1 MVAESG
7 AKQCFIE
14 LAKADTSADY
24 DKALKIANKVLR
36 TYPRETLAFKCKL
49 IALIQLDRLD
59 EALTLIKKTPP
70 HHMGDCLFEK
80 AYVLYRMQQD
90 AAALETLSK
99 TSENDYRCMEL
110 KAQLLY
116 RAERFDEASKIFM
129 TLLKDHSDGYDEE
142 RCANLIAT
150 VTQLQASGHQQQ
162 PPSHLETF
170 EQLYNGACQLIE
182 SGGYAQALKFL
193 EKAEKLCSDTLA
205 EEGLS
210 EEEIEEE
217 LSVIRVQ
224 KAFVLQML
232 GRKDDALKI
241 YLRVQNLNPS
251 DKSVTAMVAN
261 NIPSCRVEHNLLE
274 ARKKLKTA
282 LQVESSKL
290 TARQRRVLLLNQ
302 ALMHLFRI
310 SVNRVVELL
319 KNAPKIW
326 FFNRSDADRS
336 STVCS
341 LERDPKALSILK
353 DDPSK
358 EAKLTAVQVLLD
370 EGKLEDASNSLNEAS
385 PDLLSYPAIL
395 QLRVALLLATNQ
407 QNLALDLLKSALNSA
422 KNEEARVAILEEVA
436 SLNIQL
442 GDYRSAAECLEKLSE
457 LRPNDMQIMCSL
469 IKAYSSFNIPRAEEL
484 LAKVFPQEN
493 STDIDVDALENSNL
507 ILYGERY
514 RQKKRRKSVI
524 TSSEKQNTIQN
535 IIFKSELKIQEWNL
549 EIVSGKREHT
559 NVSEKLSYPKIS
571 TQKYLLIRNGGCQNK
586 NVQRLGKTEQKHRDR
601 DIGRGTQGA
610 VSSSPK
616 IEPITTTT
624 KLNNSPHLSG
634 PVMGVEGPRQQRP
647 AGQQQK
653 KKKKKTGNKW

>member
-1 MVAESG
+1 MVLENA

-24 DKALKIANKVLR
+24 DKTLKIANKVLR
-36 TYPRETLAFKCKL
+36 TFPKETLAFKCKL
-49 IALIQLDRLD
+49 VALIQLSRLD

-80 AYVLYRMQQD
+80 AYVLYRMQED
-90 AAALETLSK
+90 AAALETLNK
-99 TSENDYRCMEL
+99 ASEDDYRCMEL

-116 RAERFDEASKIFM
+116 RAERFDEALKIFM
-129 TLLKDHSDGYDEE
+129 YLFLNIFSTLFVRTLLKNHSDEYDEE

-150 VTQLQASGHQQQ
+150 IAQLQANGHQQQ
-162 PPSHLETF
+162 PPSHLDTF
-170 EQLYNGACQLIE
+170 EQLYNSACQLIE

-193 EKAEKLCSDTLA
+193 EKAEKLCSNTLI

-251 DKSVTAMVAN
+251 DKCVIAMVAN
-261 NIPSCRVEHNLLE
+261 NIPSCRAEQNLLE

-302 ALMHLFRI
+302 ALMHLFSNQREPCRRTLEEFI
-310 SVNRVVELL
+310 
-319 KNAPKIW
+319 KKYG
-326 FFNRSDADRS
+326 S
-336 STVCS
+336 STEVTLIEAALYVRS
-341 LERDPKALSILK
+341 KELQKALAILK

-370 EGKLEDASNSLNEAS
+370 EGKLEDASLALNEVS
-385 PDLLSYPAIL
+385 PDLLSCPAIL

-422 KNEEARVAILEEVA
+422 KNEEARVAILEEIA

-442 GDYRSAAECLEKLSE
+442 EDYRSAAEYLEKLSE

-469 IKAYSSFNIPRAEEL
+469 IKAYSTFNTPRAEEL
-484 LAKVFPQEN
+484 LAKVFPQESN
-493 STDIDVDALENSNL
+493 TDIDVDVLENSGF

-514 RQKKRRKSVI
+514 RQKKESKIETPDAEIITGKKRAHKRKRKVI
-524 TSSEKQNTIQN
+524 LPKNFDPKVPPDPERWLPKQERTAYR
-535 IIFKSELKIQEWNL
+535 K
-549 EIVSGKREHT
+549 
-559 NVSEKLSYPKIS
+559 KL
-571 TQKYLLIRNGGCQNK
+571 NK
-586 NVQRLGKTEQKHRDR
+586 KHRDR

-616 IEPITTTT
+616 MEPVTVTT
-624 KLNNSPHLSG
+624 KASNPSHLSG
-634 PVMGVEGPRQQRP
+634 PAMGIEGPRQQRP

>member
-1 MVAESG
+1 MVVESS

-49 IALIQLDRLD
+49 IALIQLSRLD
-59 EALTLIKKTPP
+59 EALTLIKKTPS

-80 AYVLYRMQQD
+80 AYVLYRMQED
-90 AAALETLSK
+90 TAALETLEKAPES
-99 TSENDYRCMEL
+99 DYRCMEL

-129 TLLKDHSDGYDEE
+129 TLLKDHSDDYDEE
-142 RCANLIAT
+142 RCANLIAAIA
-150 VTQLQASGHQQQ
+150 QLQASGHQQQ
-162 PPSHLETF
+162 PPSHLDTF

-193 EKAEKLCSDTLA
+193 EKAEKLCSDTLI

-232 GRKDDALKI
+232 GRRDDALKI
-241 YLRVQNLNPS
+241 YFRIQNLNPS
-251 DKSVTAMVAN
+251 DKSVIAVVTN
-261 NIPSCRVEHNLLE
+261 NIPSCRVEQNLLE

-290 TARQRRVLLLNQ
+290 TARQRRILLLNQ
-302 ALMHLFRI
+302 ALVHLFSNQREPC
-310 SVNRVVELL
+310 RRTLEEFT
-319 KNAPKIW
+319 KKYG
-326 FFNRSDADRS
+326 S
-336 STVCS
+336 STEVTLIEAALHVRS
-341 LERDPKALSILK
+341 KELQKALAVLK
-353 DDPSK
+353 GNPSK
-358 EAKLTAVQVLLD
+358 EARLTTVQILLD
-370 EGKLEDASNSLNEAS
+370 EGKLEDASSALNEVS

-395 QLRVALLLATNQ
+395 LLRVALLLATNQ
-407 QNLALDLLKSALNSA
+407 QDLALNLLKSALNSA
-422 KNEEARVAILEEVA
+422 KNEKARIAMLEEIA

-442 GDYRSAAECLEKLSE
+442 GDNRSAAECFEKLAE
-457 LRPNDMQIMCSL
+457 LRPNDMQIMCCL
-469 IKAYSSFNIPRAEEL
+469 IKAYSTFNPPRAEEL
-484 LAKVFPQEN
+484 LAKVFPQG
-493 STDIDVDALENSNL
+493 SSIDIDVDVLEDSDF

-514 RQKKRRKSVI
+514 RQKKEMKSDTPDTNIVVNKRRAHKRKRKIILPKSFDPKVPPDP
-524 TSSEKQNTIQN
+524 ERWLPKQERTA
-535 IIFKSELKIQEWNL
+535 FRK
-549 EIVSGKREHT
+549 
-559 NVSEKLSYPKIS
+559 KL
-571 TQKYLLIRNGGCQNK
+571 NK
-586 NVQRLGKTEQKHRDR
+586 KHRDR

-616 IEPITTTT
+616 MEPTTTTT
-624 KLNNSPHLSG
+624 KTSNSHPTGS
-634 PVMGVEGPRQQRP
+634 VMGMEGPRQQRP

>member
-7 AKQCFIE
+7 AKQGFIE

-24 DKALKIANKVLR
+24 DKALKIANKMLR

-49 IALIQLDRLD
+49 VALIQLSRLD

-80 AYVLYRMQQD
+80 AYVLYRMQED
-90 AAALETLSK
+90 AAALETLDKALES
-99 TSENDYRCMEL
+99 DYRCMEL

-116 RAERFDEASKIFM
+116 RAERFDEALKIFM
-129 TLLKDHSDGYDEE
+129 TLLKDHSDDYDEE
-142 RCANLIAT
+142 RCANLIAAIA
-150 VTQLQASGHQQQ
+150 QLQASGHQQQ
-162 PPSHLETF
+162 QPSHLDTF
-170 EQLYNGACQLIE
+170 EQLYNGACHLIE
-182 SGGYAQALKFL
+182 SGGYDQALKFL

-232 GRKDDALKI
+232 GRRDDALKI
-241 YLRVQNLNPS
+241 YLRVQNLNLS
-251 DKSVTAMVAN
+251 DKSVIAMVAN
-261 NIPSCRVEHNLLE
+261 NIPSCRVEQNLLE

-290 TARQRRVLLLNQ
+290 TARQRRILLLNQ
-302 ALMHLFRI
+302 ALVHLFSNQREPCRRTLEEFTKKYGCSTEVTLI
-310 SVNRVVELL
+310 EAALHVRSKELQ
-319 KNAPKIW
+319 
-326 FFNRSDADRS
+326 
-336 STVCS
+336 
-341 LERDPKALSILK
+341 KALTILK

-358 EAKLTAVQVLLD
+358 EARLTVVQILLD
-370 EGKLEDASNSLNEAS
+370 EGKLEDASCALNEVP
-385 PDLLSYPAIL
+385 PDLFSYPAIL

-407 QNLALDLLKSALNSA
+407 QNLALDLLKSALDSA
-422 KNEEARVAILEEVA
+422 KNEDGRVAMLEEIA

-442 GDYRSAAECLEKLSE
+442 GDHRSAAECFEKLSE
-457 LRPNDMQIMCSL
+457 LRPNDMQTMCCL
-469 IKAYSSFNIPRAEEL
+469 IKAYSTFNIPRAEEL
-484 LAKVFPQEN
+484 LAKVFPQGSN
-493 STDIDVDALENSNL
+493 TDIDVDVLEDSNF

-514 RQKKRRKSVI
+514 RQRKETKAETPDVEIVGNKRRARRRKRKIILPKNFDPKVPPDP
-524 TSSEKQNTIQN
+524 ERWLRKQERTA
-535 IIFKSELKIQEWNL
+535 FKK
-549 EIVSGKREHT
+549 
-559 NVSEKLSYPKIS
+559 KL
-571 TQKYLLIRNGGCQNK
+571 NK
-586 NVQRLGKTEQKHRDR
+586 KHRDR

-610 VSSSPK
+610 ISSSPK
-616 IEPITTTT
+616 MEPPTTMTT
-624 KLNNSPHLSG
+624 KANNLTHPPG
-634 PVMGVEGPRQQRP
+634 PVIGMEGPRQQRP

>member
-1 MVAESG
+1 MVVEIG
-7 AKQCFIE
+7 AKQCFVE

-49 IALIQLDRLD
+49 VALIQLSRLD

-80 AYVLYRMQQD
+80 AYVLYRMQED
-90 AAALETLSK
+90 ATALETLEKASQD
-99 TSENDYRCMEL
+99 DYRCMEL

-116 RAERFDEASKIFM
+116 RTERFDEASKIFM
-129 TLLKDHSDGYDEE
+129 TLLKDHSDDYDEE
-142 RCANLIAT
+142 RCANLIAAIA
-150 VTQLQASGHQQQ
+150 QLQASGHQQQ
-162 PPSHLETF
+162 PPSRLDTF
-170 EQLYNGACQLIE
+170 EQFYNAACQLIE

-193 EKAEKLCSDTLA
+193 EKAEKLCSDTLI

-210 EEEIEEE
+210 EEEIEDE

-232 GRKDDALKI
+232 GRRDDALKI
-241 YLRVQNLNPS
+241 YLRIQNLNPS
-251 DKSVTAMVAN
+251 DKSVIAVVTN
-261 NIPSCRVEHNLLE
+261 NIPSCRVEQNLLE

-290 TARQRRVLLLNQ
+290 TARQRRILLLNQ
-302 ALMHLFRI
+302 ALVHLFSNQREPC
-310 SVNRVVELL
+310 RRTLEEYT
-319 KNAPKIW
+319 KKYG
-326 FFNRSDADRS
+326 S
-336 STVCS
+336 STEVILIEAALHVRS
-341 LERDPKALSILK
+341 KELQKALAVLK

-370 EGKLEDASNSLNEAS
+370 EGKLEDASCALNELS

-407 QNLALDLLKSALNSA
+407 QNLALNLLKSALNSA
-422 KNEEARVAILEEVA
+422 KNEKARIAVLEEVA

-442 GDYRSAAECLEKLSE
+442 EDYRSAAECFEKLSE
-457 LRPNDMQIMCSL
+457 LRPDDMQIMCCL
-469 IKAYSSFNIPRAEEL
+469 IKAYSTFNTFRAEEL
-484 LAKVFPQEN
+484 LAKVFPQGS
-493 STDIDVDALENSNL
+493 STDIDVDVLEDSDF

-514 RQKKRRKSVI
+514 RQKKEMKAENPDTDV
-524 TSSEKQNTIQN
+524 
-535 IIFKSELKIQEWNL
+535 
-549 EIVSGKREHT
+549 IVSKRRAHKRKRKT
-559 NVSEKLSYPKIS
+559 ILPKNFDPKIPPDPERWLPKQER
-571 TQKYLLIRNGGCQNK
+571 TAFKKKLNK
-586 NVQRLGKTEQKHRDR
+586 KHRDR

-616 IEPITTTT
+616 IEPITMLA
-624 KLNNSPHLSG
+624 KASNSHPAG
-634 PVMGVEGPRQQRP
+634 PVMGMEGPRQQRP